1 MNKELS
7 GKGYIQG
14 GEGFFITST
23 GERYEYHDG
32 KLTQTSPHQRN
43 VRTTAARLPTGAPGS
58 WPPVGGDRGAFMT
71 LAWLRKVYTLNE
83 PRHADSIQS

>member
-32 KLTQTSPHQRN
+32 RLTQVS
-43 VRTTAARLPTGAPGS
+43 VRP
-58 WPPVGGDRGAFMT
+58 WPI
-71 LAWLRKVYTLNE
+71 
-83 PRHADSIQS
+83 AD